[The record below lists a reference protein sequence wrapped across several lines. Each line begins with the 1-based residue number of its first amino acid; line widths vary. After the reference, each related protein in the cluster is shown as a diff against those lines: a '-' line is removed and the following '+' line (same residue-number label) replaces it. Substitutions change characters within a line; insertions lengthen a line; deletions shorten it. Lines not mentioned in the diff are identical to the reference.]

1 MDLVDRIRELS
12 HRATDQIE
20 HLATEEATKTALVM
34 PFLAALG
41 YDVFDPREVVPEF
54 TADVGVKKGEKVDYA
69 IKREGQITILIECK
83 KIGYGLRIEHA
94 SQLFR
99 YFAATEARFA
109 ILTDGIEY
117 RIFSD
122 IDAPNRMDSKP
133 FFTFDLLR
141 YQDHQVEQLKKFSK
155 NAFSLDEILATAST
169 LKYTNAVKRILNE
182 ELQNPSEAFVR
193 FFASQIY
200 DGRLTQ
206 GVLENFKEIVKIAR
220 TQFINERINE
230 RFKSV
235 LTPDTAID
243 DESPRSSDEQAAEDD
258 DGRDDGIETTQ
269 DEIDGF
275 LIIRAI
281 LREVV
286 DVRRVVMR
294 DTKSYCGVLL
304 DNNNRKPLVRLH
316 FNTSRKYLGLFS
328 QKQEERVAIDS
339 LDEIYTYADR
349 IKATVNDYD
358 TSLGAHPRELGA
370 VEP

>member
-1 MDLVDRIRELS
+1 
-12 HRATDQIE
+12 
-20 HLATEEATKTALVM
+20 
-34 PFLAALG
+34 
-41 YDVFDPREVVPEF
+41 
-54 TADVGVKKGEKVDYA
+54 
-69 IKREGQITILIECK
+69 
-83 KIGYGLRIEHA
+83 
-94 SQLFR
+94 
-99 YFAATEARFA
+99 
-109 ILTDGIEY
+109 
-117 RIFSD
+117 
-122 IDAPNRMDSKP
+122 MDSKP

-141 YQDHQVEQLKKFSK
+141 HQDHHIEQLKKFSR

-182 ELQNPSEAFVR
+182 ELQNPSEAFIR

-206 GVLENFKEIVKIAR
+206 GVLENFKEIVRIAR

-235 LTPDTAID
+235 LAPENDNA
-243 DESPRSSDEQAAEDD
+243 EGSSQSSDEPAEEDD
-258 DGRDDGIETTQ
+258 EVRDDGVETTQ

-281 LREVV
+281 LRQVV

-304 DNNNRKPLVRLH
+304 DDNNRKPLVRLH

-328 QKQEERVAIDS
+328 RKREERVAIES
-339 LDEIYTYADR
+339 LDEIYAYADR
-349 IKATVNDYD
+349 IKATVGDYD
-358 TSLGAHPRELGA
+358 SGTGEQYRDDDA
-370 VEP
+370 VVP